1 MIRSPTPV
9 TAPDVAIGAA
19 MKRPRETASTHGRV
33 TPKAVHILAS
43 LPLGAERS
51 SLSETAPWATMQ
63 KRGVGYVGSVLALG
77 VTQLQVRGTAPVS
90 DHYLGTTGPGGARRG
105 ALLAA
110 LSRTLVDGGEMLV
123 DLRASGSGAAGDQS
137 CSVRVAPGP
146 LRGTCCRRAERS
158 QACRSACK
166 RKPLASS
173 VARAAPRA
181 PSPDRGDEEW
191 LAADQ
196 ASIAV
201 PANRSVR
208 KGATFV

>member
-110 LSRTLVDGGEMLV
+110 LSRTLVDQAARCSSTCAQAGPA
-123 DLRASGSGAAGDQS
+123 LRAINRAPYVLRPGRFVGRAA
-137 CSVRVAPGP
+137 VAPKDHSLP
-146 LRGTCCRRAERS
+146 LGL
-158 QACRSACK
+158 QAQ
-166 RKPLASS
+166 
-173 VARAAPRA
+173 AP
-181 PSPDRGDEEW
+181 G
-191 LAADQ
+191 L
-196 ASIAV
+196 
-201 PANRSVR
+201 
-208 KGATFV
+208 